1 MVSMKEQ
8 AIRVRKQDILKYVLG
23 ESGYHPIEVSLDED
37 YLLNERYEV
46 FDLFIYDCSS
56 KKKIVQE
63 VDYINFFKEVDKLRQ
78 KILSGEHINKREIF
92 SMCIELHEISPKKV
106 LIDDSLDISN
116 MPVVDSE
123 AIKKV
128 FGLDKPRPKFADFKM
143 SEEDHA
149 LEEYEAEKRKL
160 FDGLEEDE

>member
-1 MVSMKEQ
+1 MVLMKEQ
-8 AIRVRKQDILKYVLG
+8 AIQVRKQDILKYVLG
-23 ESGYHPIEVSLDED
+23 ESGYHPIEISLDEE

-78 KILSGEHINKREIF
+78 KVLSGEHISKREIF
-92 SMCIELHEISPKKV
+92 SMCIELAEIAPKKV
-106 LIDDSLDISN
+106 LIDNSLDLSD

>member
-1 MVSMKEQ
+1 MVLMKEQ
-8 AIRVRKQDILKYVLG
+8 AIQVRKQDILKYVLG
-23 ESGYHPIEVSLDED
+23 EAGYHPIEISLDEE

-78 KILSGEHINKREIF
+78 KVLSGEHISKREIF
-92 SMCIELHEISPKKV
+92 SMCVELHEIAPKKV

-123 AIKKV
+123 QIKKV
-128 FGLDKPRPKFADFKM
+128 FGLDGSMPTCGDFKM
-143 SEEDHA
+143 TEEDHA
-149 LEEYEAEKRKL
+149 LEKYEEEKKKL
-160 FDGLEEDE
+160 FGGLEEDE